1 MDHGLAAIVE
11 TTLRIALGLRFLSSG
26 VSNIRRWPHATETA
40 QVLFPTGNYFFGAV
54 AVALMVLGGAGLA
67 LGFQTE
73 ISALMAI
80 IFLLPTFP
88 LQRVWIRTLPEKVE
102 RVGSVLGE
110 EAVKDELKFL
120 GRHAIHGHESAWKD
134 NLILLLAALLFVVR
148 GSVAFGLD
156 NLLR

>member
-11 TTLRIALGLRFLSSG
+11 TVLRIALGLRFLSSG
-26 VSNIRRWPHATETA
+26 LSNIRRWPHATETA
-40 QVLFPTGNYFFGAV
+40 QMLFPTGNYFFGAV

-73 ISALMAI
+73 ISAVMAI
-80 IFLLPTFP
+80 IFLLPTFQ
-88 LQRVWIRTLPEKVE
+88 LQRVWIRTLPEKIE
-102 RVGSVLGE
+102 RVGSALGE
-110 EAVKDELKFL
+110 ETVKNELKFL

-134 NLILLLAALLFVVR
+134 NVILLLAALLFVVR